1 MTEHGGARPGAGRK
15 KGGMNAATK
24 RVMRQKKLYE
34 QRALKHVQELLSAQ
48 LTVAKGVQMLFVI
61 HTDSKG
67 VRRKPELITS
77 VDTITKFL
85 DENEGVD
92 GVLKSEAE
100 GRDPKSKVED
110 YYFMTTKVPDT
121 KAIENILDR
130 VFGKSPQTLD
140 LTSGGERLT
149 SAPLIVSDI
158 AAVPEVEDETQD

>member
-1 MTEHGGARPGAGRK
+1 MAEHGGARNGAGRK

-24 RVMRQKKLYE
+24 RIMRQKKLYE

-67 VRRKPELITS
+67 VRRKPEMIT
-77 VDTITKFL
+77 DPETINKFL

-92 GVLKSEAE
+92 GVIQSERE
-100 GRDPKSKVED
+100 GLDPKSKVED

-121 KAIENILDR
+121 RAIENILDR
-130 VFGKSPQTLD
+130 VFGKAAQQLD
-140 LTSGGERLT
+140 VTSGGEKLT

-158 AAVPEVEDETQD
+158 APAEVDDDEAES